1 MAMAVTYMTVNGELV
16 HESRGGVETF
26 YTSDPLG
33 SLAYCSD
40 VNGNTTYTAT

>member
-33 SLAYCSD
+33 SRVGGVTIHIRTVRKAP
-40 VNGNTTYTAT
+40 